1 MRTKTTKP
9 LPLHYLTRTPLTDLD
24 RMNIKAAKQQ
34 VAPDILVKLTPYTSG
49 AEHVLAFG
57 YKVQDNDLPVGAVVH
72 LIDSAHHATLQEAL
86 RQMIYGMPE
95 DWEAAVWNIEMIGGK

>member
-1 MRTKTTKP
+1 MIEP
-9 LPLHYLTRTPLTDLD
+9 LPLHYLTRQPLTDLD

-34 VAPDILVKLTPYTSG
+34 VAPHILVKLTPYTSG

-57 YKVQDNDLPVGAVVH
+57 YKATDDDLPIGCTIH

-86 RQMIYGMPE
+86 RQMIYGM
-95 DWEAAVWNIEMIGGK
+95 DDGWETAVWNIEMIGGK